1 MAIHDHE
8 HNALDEF
15 EAGCP
20 ACEVDEVS
28 LQDTGRPWGARV
40 IKHPSY
46 APTRKHFAANPLPGQ
61 QDRRR
66 SA

>member
-1 MAIHDHE
+1 MAIHEHE
-8 HNALDEF
+8 NPGEF

-20 ACEVDEVS
+20 ACELDEVS
-28 LQDTGRPWGARV
+28 LQDAGRPWAARV
-40 IKHPSY
+40 IRHPSH
-46 APTRKHFAANPLPGQ
+46 AATRAHLKACPLPGQ

>member
-1 MAIHDHE
+1 MRDFDHDH
-8 HNALDEF
+8 DQPSEF
-15 EAGCP
+15 EPGCP

-28 LQDTGRPWGARV
+28 LQDTGRPWAARA
-40 IKHPSY
+40 IRHPSHLL
-46 APTRKHFAANPLPGQ
+46 TRRHFAADPLPGQ